1 MKSLNVIFFF
11 FLLSLGVSGQMVV
24 LPATE
29 LIKDNS
35 GQIRSSINKT
45 LSNIEGTPYVFDQF
59 VDGVVFPKD
68 RNNAFRLK
76 LNVNAYSDMF
86 EFEFDDKVY
95 EMPNFTIDSV
105 IIGNSTFIPV
115 VEFKDDKVNFY
126 SMEILA
132 RDGKGNFLVKQYV
145 VHLLEATMAKAYR
158 QAEPTRYQSYPVN
171 YYFYNVAE
179 QKLTELKN
187 VKKLKDDPRYSG
199 QLKVFFKENRI
210 RSRNIDDLIEL
221 FNFIYIAGL
230 KTNSPDNS

>member
-1 MKSLNVIFFF
+1 MKTFKLFFF
-11 FLLSLGVSGQMVV
+11 FCLFGIGVSGQLRV

-35 GQIRSSINKT
+35 GRIRSSINKT
-45 LSNIEGTPYVFDQF
+45 LSNIEGTPYIFDEF

-86 EFEFDDKVY
+86 EFQFEEKVY

-105 IIGNSTFIPV
+105 IIGRSTFIPV
-115 VEFKDDKVNFY
+115 VEFKEEKVNYY

-132 RDGKGNFLVKQYV
+132 RDGKGNYLVKQYV
-145 VHLLEATMAKAYR
+145 VHLLEATMAKAYH

-171 YYFYNVAE
+171 YYFYNSAA
-179 QKLTELKN
+179 QKLTELSQI
-187 VKKLKDDPRYSG
+187 KKLKKDPAYPAG
-199 QLKVFFKENRI
+199 LKTFLKENRI
-210 RSRNIDDLIEL
+210 RSRNTNDLIEL
-221 FNFIYIAGL
+221 FNFLYP
-230 KTNSPDNS
+230 SS